1 MVNIGVTRN
10 ENGPVFRPSN
20 TYTTTVED
28 TIPLGSNV
36 TLLSATDADRVSA
49 YMYLLH
55 VLSDRVTANL
65 FFHPKY

>member
-20 TYTTTVED
+20 TYSTTVED

-36 TLLSATDADRVSA
+36 TLLSATDADDVSA
-49 YMYLLH
+49 YLLH

>member
-28 TIPLGSNV
+28 TIPLGYSV
-36 TLLSATDADRVSA
+36 IFLTATDADGVSA
-49 YMYLLH
+49 YLYEI
-55 VLSDRVTANL
+55 
-65 FFHPKY
+65 